1 MVKRERNSVARTW
14 QGSLGVLVDVSLCS
28 TFKFDRLCHVSA
40 DPIAFG
46 HKTFPFPKHKARIYN
61 LECVF

>member
-1 MVKRERNSVARTW
+1 MASTW

-46 HKTFPFPKHKARIYN
+46 HKTFPFPKHKSG
-61 LECVF
+61 E